1 MMISERIF
9 VLLDRK
15 GMTQKEF
22 SKQTGISQSTIS
34 EWKRKNTN
42 PSADKILKICE
53 VLHVTPYELLAE
65 STVDK
70 DGDIDYVIALNEKE
84 EVVLEKFRNL
94 DSRQK
99 ERLLGYMDALQ

>member
-1 MMISERIF
+1 M
-9 VLLDRK
+9 
-15 GMTQKEF
+15 
-22 SKQTGISQSTIS
+22 
-34 EWKRKNTN
+34 
-42 PSADKILKICE
+42 
-53 VLHVTPYELLAE
+53 YELLAE

-70 DGDIDYVIALNEKE
+70 DGDMDYVIALNEKE